1 MMLAMN
7 ACSQSH
13 STNKSASEAGDNKTF
28 PGAKTDIYWKKILS
42 PEAYEIM
49 VQKGTETPFKN
60 PYWNN
65 HQKGIYVSA
74 ATGKPIFSSETKF
87 ESGTGWPSF
96 YQPIDPEAIMIVEDN
111 SYGMV
116 RDEVVERSTGLHL
129 GHVFNDGPAPTGKRY
144 CMNSYAF
151 KFIPSK

>member
-1 MMLAMN
+1 MLAMN
-7 ACSQSH
+7 ACSQNH
-13 STNKSASEAGDNKTF
+13 STNQSANNSEDTKTF
-28 PGAKTDIYWKKILS
+28 PGAKTDSYWKKILS

-60 PYWNN
+60 PYWDN
-65 HQKGIYVSA
+65 HEKGIYVSA

-96 YQPIDPEAIMIVEDN
+96 YQPIDPNAIMIVEDN

-116 RDEVVERSTGLHL
+116 RNDVVERSTGLHL